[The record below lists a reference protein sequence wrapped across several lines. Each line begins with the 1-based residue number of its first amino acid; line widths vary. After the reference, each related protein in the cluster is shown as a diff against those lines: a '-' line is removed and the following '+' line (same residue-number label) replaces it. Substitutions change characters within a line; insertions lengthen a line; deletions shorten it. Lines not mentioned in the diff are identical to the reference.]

1 MALTKTA
8 LFALAMLF
16 FSVSALGYCMF
27 KQSEDLKRYVLV
39 LTKKVVS
46 LQEQIKEYQIACK
59 KIKSI
64 PPPRKMKKQKNSDD
78 EEEEEEE
85 KHHKKKKKNNY
96 DDEDE
101 CPCDE

>member
-27 KQSEDLKRYVLV
+27 RQSEDLKRYVLV

-46 LQEQIKEYQIACK
+46 LQEQIKEYQAKAAIKAPIK
-59 KIKSI
+59 KESK
-64 PPPRKMKKQKNSDD
+64 PRAAESTEEAPVD
-78 EEEEEEE
+78 EVTAI
-85 KHHKKKKKNNY
+85 
-96 DDEDE
+96 DEE
-101 CPCDE
+101 CPCDT

>member
-39 LTKKVVS
+39 LTKKVVA
-46 LQEQIKEYQIACK
+46 LHEQIKQFEAKRIRA
-59 KIKSI
+59 I
-64 PPPRKMKKQKNSDD
+64 
-78 EEEEEEE
+78 
-85 KHHKKKKKNNY
+85 KKKEAQTQTDED

-101 CPCDE
+101 DLEIDAE